1 MSRQSKRCKCHVAGV
16 RISMA
21 SRIFD
26 YPREVNSFSINLRI
40 ATFSEITRKTWCAES
55 SMGEN
60 FDATMRANE
69 LRPREKLR
77 IHVANSRFGP
87 RSNQRRKFFATYIGI
102 EISHSLAILWKLVT
116 FTSRNIKEVRSS
128 VFATWRMEK
137 HELKLFHKE
146 NFIKEFKIL
155 NLFNMLI

>member
-1 MSRQSKRCKCHVAGV
+1 MARQSKRCRCHVAGV
-16 RISMA
+16 KFSLA

-87 RSNQRRKFFATYIGI
+87 RSNQRRKFFATYIYIYRGWNFTFSCDI
-102 EISHSLAILWKLVT
+102 MKARYFYVAQYKRSMFFCLCGVTYRDTRTEIIS
-116 FTSRNIKEVRSS
+116 
-128 VFATWRMEK
+128 
-137 HELKLFHKE
+137 
-146 NFIKEFKIL
+146 
-155 NLFNMLI
+155 